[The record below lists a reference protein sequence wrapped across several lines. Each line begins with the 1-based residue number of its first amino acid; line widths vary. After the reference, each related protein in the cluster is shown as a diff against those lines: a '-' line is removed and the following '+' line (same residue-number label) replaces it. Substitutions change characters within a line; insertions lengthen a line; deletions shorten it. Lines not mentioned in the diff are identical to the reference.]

1 MSKQP
6 PFKRVDRLHSKDPA
20 DAAWRR
26 QQMEVDNDIEG
37 LARDRGIE
45 RFMAEMDMA
54 GVGRREKIKR
64 LKVYLRSRQKQ
75 LG

>member
-1 MSKQP
+1 
-6 PFKRVDRLHSKDPA
+6 
-20 DAAWRR
+20 
-26 QQMEVDNDIEG
+26 MEVDNDIEG

-54 GVGRREKIKR
+54 GVGRREKIKC